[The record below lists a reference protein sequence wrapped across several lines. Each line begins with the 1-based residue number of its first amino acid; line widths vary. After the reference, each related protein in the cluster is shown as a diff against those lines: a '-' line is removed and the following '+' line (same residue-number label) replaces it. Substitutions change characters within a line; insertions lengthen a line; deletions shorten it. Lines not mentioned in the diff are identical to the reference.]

1 MAIFNS
7 YVSLPEGTTNMI
19 LGMIPITGMYWQK
32 GTEMINKAR
41 FFANQTWRS
50 KKGMGAIYD
59 LAKKELFGSSQD

>member
-19 LGMIPITGMYWQK
+19 LGMIPITGMYSQK
-32 GTEMINKAR
+32 GPEMITNKAR

-59 LAKKELFGSSQD
+59 LAKKRTVW